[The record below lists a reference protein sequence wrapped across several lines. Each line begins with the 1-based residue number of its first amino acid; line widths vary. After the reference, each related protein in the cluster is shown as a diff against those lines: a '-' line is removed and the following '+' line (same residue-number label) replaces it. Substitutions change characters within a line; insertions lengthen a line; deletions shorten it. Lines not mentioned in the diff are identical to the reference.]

1 MAYYK
6 MNDFQVHLN
15 DNYIWVEDYGD
26 NAFDAYSGFRL
37 ESDIKA
43 GGNGGLNQADLT
55 SKDVFYTKD
64 QFRTFIQECRDMGVA
79 VVPEFD
85 TPAHSLALT
94 KVRPDLAMK
103 DKSVARHWDHLDLDS
118 MYDESLAFTQS
129 IFNEYMNGDDPVL
142 IKYNS

>member
-1 MAYYK
+1 
-6 MNDFQVHLN
+6 
-15 DNYIWVEDYGD
+15 
-26 NAFDAYSGFRL
+26 
-37 ESDIKA
+37 
-43 GGNGGLNQADLT
+43 
-55 SKDVFYTKD
+55 
-64 QFRTFIQECRDMGVA
+64 MGVA

-129 IFNEYMNGDDPVL
+129 IFNEYMNGDDPVFDQNTTVNVGTMNMMVSTQKTSVNIL
-142 IKYNS
+142 MIC